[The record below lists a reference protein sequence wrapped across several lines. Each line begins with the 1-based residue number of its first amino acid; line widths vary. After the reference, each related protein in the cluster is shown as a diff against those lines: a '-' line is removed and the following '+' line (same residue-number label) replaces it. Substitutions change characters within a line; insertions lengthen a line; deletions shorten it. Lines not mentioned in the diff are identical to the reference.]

1 MRKAV
6 GLPQI
11 SASSSSS
18 RTMRRF
24 HTFNLIDDFNRK
36 ALRIGIYTSLPA
48 LRERVRPDTRV

>member
-1 MRKAV
+1 
-6 GLPQI
+6 
-11 SASSSSS
+11 
-18 RTMRRF
+18 MRRF